1 MPTRIEVP
9 AADAASAAAAAAP
22 TPAGGGD
29 GGGGGKKRRRRG
41 GEKSKSKKNNGGS
54 GSGSAAAAA
63 PESLEQKVARSVG
76 GRSGYGGLEEVVAG
90 AGGGGGGRTGRRRQQ
105 RRASTS
111 GNQNDAAATAA
122 AAAAA
127 LANRKRVFQ
136 TPAPAASRISG
147 TGTAGGGGGGGEP
160 NGANFSLSSRNPYR
174 SGSIGSTVSKQRR
187 RSSAATVASS
197 HGGSAAFALATPG
210 ARTQHTNAISH
221 VVCAVSE
228 NLARE
233 TCVASLDAGAPV
245 AMQVTKQANGQTYAE
260 TLAYLE
266 VLQPDEVLL
275 NEGRRNSQLVQKIL
289 ALYDSATATDGSG
302 SVNPLVMERGRRSRA
317 QIEGRRNRSMAKSRR
332 QFAGSSSSSR
342 RGGDGD
348 NDGDDG
354 TQETEEGNNDDL
366 FRDHDG
372 DASTINLGGGSASGA
387 CRTSTVIKFVPRA
400 YFDQTRGADLLRR
413 VAREGT
419 YDATVVEEYI
429 LLSAAYAVMQYSQ
442 HCLGASF
449 CRNAL
454 DLVVNSGGSNR
465 MTIDRSTLLNLE
477 LLSNAR
483 TGKTANSLI
492 GTIDSTK
499 TSVGARLLRTNI
511 MAPPT
516 RVDTI
521 NARLNLV
528 GTFLEDEEFFYVT
541 MEHLQALP
549 DIDRVLSHMAL
560 KPKAAGGGG
569 GGRGGNAALFGNG
582 EQKQAQARMAS
593 RGIAALVC
601 IKSTL
606 GVIPTFAK
614 ALDTQLKEL
623 DRRDRRRKKQSGVG
637 VMSDLQNGGNGE
649 GRDDGESSD
658 DEDDTEADER
668 TFATERSSLLIGLG
682 GDPGKP
688 IQMSGQSAR
697 HQLLRAILLAM
708 KQPALKEILDAILD
722 IFTESTTYT
731 RNSHAMRHQECFALK
746 PNTDGMMDVYR
757 KAFLA
762 NVDDIY
768 RLADEYAE
776 QYGFTVAVKETT
788 ARGYFLSIPADMA
801 DDIPAVFIQPVK
813 SGRFVQCTSE
823 EVLSLNAR
831 AQENVQDLLLMTNE
845 RIQEVLGFARERYD
859 ALASL
864 SDAIALLDLCHCFAD
879 NVASSRLPWS
889 RPKVTD
895 CGTTSTT
902 DSKDKSDNTASS
914 AQTSQVGGSGAIAI
928 RNGRYAIDV
937 SGTGVMLHDGP
948 TGSDFVPNDTYA
960 SAFKNFTV
968 ITGVNGSGKSTY
980 LKQIAIIVIL
990 GHCGS
995 YVPAEEA
1002 FIPLRDRL
1010 CTRIGTS
1017 DDQEHNIST
1026 FMLEMKETAFIC
1038 NNATNRSL
1046 ILIDE
1051 LGRATSNEDGVA
1063 IAWAVSEFLL
1073 VKRAMTFFVTHY
1085 PHLSKL
1091 ASVYSNVQNQHLGA
1105 SVPSNGSGDIKYSRK
1120 IQPGP
1125 CRMAADYGVEM
1136 AATCGWPVDVVVDAR
1151 MIRAEVEKKLPDG
1164 ALVEDESGKDRQQNI
1179 RRRAEEVLSKLAIRL
1194 VALKESAGRL
1204 SVDAKRS
1211 YLHEV
1216 RDFVSSQQDQELVEM
1231 IKKLLSEEESNRE
1244 LSPIPLGK
1252 MRAKSSRPDPNDDK
1266 RSEECENEPPMSVTG
1281 GEGEEDDI
1289 PDGGNATNKLVD
1301 VADTNLDKSLSRAS
1315 DEPPGSSQ
1323 QPFSDIGRIIDKIP
1337 AEKERNN
1344 PRKTID
1350 GGSISSSSSA
1360 DSSSSTTTGSRLD
1373 TPKPIDMEMRVANSS
1388 SSHQN
1393 QDQEQVR
1400 MQRARQQKRSDS
1412 SSSSGSS
1419 SSSSDESSS
1428 SSSDDDDSISSS
1440 SSSSSDSSLSSA

>member
-1 MPTRIEVP
+1 MKQGVGVASSQPLPRALPHPPTMPTRIEIPLEASTSAVG
-9 AADAASAAAAAAP
+9 AVGADHIGA
-22 TPAGGGD
+22 GD
-29 GGGGGKKRRRRG
+29 GNKKRRRRG
-41 GEKSKSKKNNGGS
+41 GEKSKKAGNRNGGS
-54 GSGSAAAAA
+54 SSA
-63 PESLEQKVARSVG
+63 PESLEQKVARSIG
-76 GRSGYGGLEEVVAG
+76 GRSGYGGLDELIGGG
-90 AGGGGGGRTGRRRQQ
+90 AGGTGGGRTGRRR
-105 RRASTS
+105 RADDQ
-111 GNQNDAAATAA
+111 NQNDAAAAAA

-136 TPAPAASRISG
+136 TPAPAKAAA
-147 TGTAGGGGGGGEP
+147 AGANNAGDGNGKT
-160 NGANFSLSSRNPYR
+160 NGADFSLSSRGAGTTTRNPYLNNGNAVA
-174 SGSIGSTVSKQRR
+174 SATSNRR
-187 RSSAATVASS
+187 RSTAAASVSSAAAFSAFGSS
-197 HGGSAAFALATPG
+197 TPG
-210 ARTQHTNAISH
+210 TAAARTQRTARAISH

-233 TCVASLDAGAPV
+233 TCVASFDAGAPV
-245 AMQVTKQANGQTYAE
+245 SMQVTKQANGQTYAE

-275 NEGRRNSQLVQKIL
+275 NEGRRNSQLAQKIV
-289 ALYDSATATDGSG
+289 ALCSGGGNNFRSSNADGSSS
-302 SVNPLVMERGRRSRA
+302 SVNPLVVERGRRSRA
-317 QIEGRRNRSMAKSRR
+317 QIEGRRSRTMAKTRR
-332 QFAGSSSSSR
+332 QFAGR
-342 RGGDGD
+342 HFGGS
-348 NDGDDG
+348 GDDAMQDDEEEEDG
-354 TQETEEGNNDDL
+354 TNDDL
-366 FRDHDG
+366 FRDDG
-372 DASTINLGGGSASGA
+372 DDSSTIVNTLGGGA
-387 CRTSTVIKFVPRA
+387 CRTSTVVKFVPRA

-413 VAREGT
+413 VAREGA

-449 CRNAL
+449 CRNTL
-454 DLVVNSGGSNR
+454 DLVVNSGGNNR

-492 GTIDSTK
+492 GTIDCTK
-499 TSVGARLLRTNI
+499 TSVGARLLRTSI

-528 GTFLEDEEFFYVT
+528 DAFLEDEEFFYVT

-549 DIDRVLSHMAL
+549 DIDRMLTHMAL
-560 KPKAAGGGG
+560 KPKAAGAR
-569 GGRGGNAALFGNG
+569 GGRGGTNAALFGNG

-614 ALDTQLKEL
+614 ALDTQIKEL
-623 DRRDRRRKKQSGVG
+623 DRRDRRRKKQSGIGIVG
-637 VMSDLQNGGNGE
+637 DLQQGAVNGE
-649 GRDDGESSD
+649 EMDDESSD
-658 DEDDTEADER
+658 DENDER

-682 GDPGKP
+682 GDPGNP
-688 IQMSGQSAR
+688 IQMSGQAAR

-708 KQPALKEILDAILD
+708 KQPALKEIYDAILD

-788 ARGYFLSIPADMA
+788 ARGYFLSIPADVA

-813 SGRFVQCTSE
+813 SGRFVHCTSE

-845 RIQEVLGFARERYD
+845 RIQEVLSFARERYD

-864 SDAIALLDLCHCFAD
+864 SDAIALLDVCHCFAD

-895 CGTTSTT
+895 CCSTGST
-902 DSKDKSDNTASS
+902 KDNSNPSSSDQQQPING
-914 AQTSQVGGSGAIAI
+914 VGGSGAIAI

-937 SGTGVMLHDGP
+937 SGTGVME
-948 TGSDFVPNDTYA
+948 GSDFVPNDTYA

-990 GHCGS
+990 AHCGS

-1002 FIPLRDRL
+1002 FIPIRDRL

-1073 VKRAMTFFVTHY
+1073 VKR
-1085 PHLSKL
+1085 
-1091 ASVYSNVQNQHLGA
+1091 
-1105 SVPSNGSGDIKYSRK
+1105 
-1120 IQPGP
+1120 
-1125 CRMAADYGVEM
+1125 
-1136 AATCGWPVDVVVDAR
+1136 
-1151 MIRAEVEKKLPDG
+1151 
-1164 ALVEDESGKDRQQNI
+1164 
-1179 RRRAEEVLSKLAIRL
+1179 
-1194 VALKESAGRL
+1194 
-1204 SVDAKRS
+1204 
-1211 YLHEV
+1211 
-1216 RDFVSSQQDQELVEM
+1216 
-1231 IKKLLSEEESNRE
+1231 
-1244 LSPIPLGK
+1244 
-1252 MRAKSSRPDPNDDK
+1252 
-1266 RSEECENEPPMSVTG
+1266 
-1281 GEGEEDDI
+1281 
-1289 PDGGNATNKLVD
+1289 
-1301 VADTNLDKSLSRAS
+1301 
-1315 DEPPGSSQ
+1315 
-1323 QPFSDIGRIIDKIP
+1323 
-1337 AEKERNN
+1337 
-1344 PRKTID
+1344 
-1350 GGSISSSSSA
+1350 
-1360 DSSSSTTTGSRLD
+1360 
-1373 TPKPIDMEMRVANSS
+1373 
-1388 SSHQN
+1388 
-1393 QDQEQVR
+1393 
-1400 MQRARQQKRSDS
+1400 
-1412 SSSSGSS
+1412 
-1419 SSSSDESSS
+1419 
-1428 SSSDDDDSISSS
+1428 
-1440 SSSSSDSSLSSA
+1440 